1 MKQLIFVAGTG
12 TDVGK
17 TYISAGLIRAA
28 KAQGRKVVAL
38 KPIVS
43 GAPEI
48 GDPAFAETD
57 TAKFLE
63 ALQRPLDEAHV
74 NAISPW
80 RFKAP
85 LSPDMAAHLEGR
97 SVHFDALLDWTRAH
111 VRGAPQG
118 SLVLIEGAGGLMSP
132 LTPKNTNLDLL
143 AALGAPVLL
152 VCGNYLGTI
161 SHTLTAVEA
170 LKARNAELG
179 SIVINESA
187 GDNPPLEST
196 LETLLRFL
204 PDTPFAVLKR
214 NASAESALEPLLR

>member
-28 KAQGRKVVAL
+28 KAQGRKIVAL

-48 GDPAFAETD
+48 KDPAFAETD

-63 ALQRPLDEAHV
+63 ALQHPIDEAHV

-97 SVHFDALLDWTRAH
+97 SVQFGALLDWTRAH

-118 SLVLIEGAGGLMSP
+118 SLVLIEGAGGIMSP

-161 SHTLTAVEA
+161 SHTLSAVEA
-170 LKARNAELG
+170 LKARNAELSG
-179 SIVINESA
+179 IVINESA

-196 LETLLRFL
+196 QETLSRFL
-204 PDTPFAVLKR
+204 PDAR
-214 NASAESALEPLLR
+214 IAALEREARADDLIDLL

>member
-12 TDVGK
+12 TDIGK
-17 TYISAGLIRAA
+17 TYVSAGLIRAA
-28 KAQGRKVVAL
+28 KARGQKVVAL

-43 GAPEI
+43 GAPDI
-48 GDPAFAETD
+48 DDPAFADTD

-63 ALQRPLDEAHV
+63 ALQQPLDAAYA

-80 RFKAP
+80 RFRAP

-97 SVHFDALLDWTRAH
+97 SVQFDALLDWTRAH

-118 SLVLIEGAGGLMSP
+118 AFVLIEGAGGLMSP
-132 LTPKNTNLDLL
+132 LTPHNTNLDLL

-152 VCGNYLGTI
+152 VSGNYLGSI

-170 LKARNAELG
+170 LKARNAALAAL
-179 SIVINESA
+179 VVNESS
-187 GDNPPLEST
+187 GDNPPLDAT
-196 LETLLRFL
+196 IETLLRFL
-204 PDTPFAVLKR
+204 PDVRIVVLQR
-214 NASAESALEPLLR
+214 QANPDSILDVL

>member
-17 TYISAGLIRAA
+17 TYVSAGLIRAA
-28 KAQGRKVVAL
+28 KAQGRKIVAL

-48 GDPAFAETD
+48 GDPKFAETD

-63 ALQRPLDEAHV
+63 ALQHPIDEAHV

-97 SVHFDALLDWTRAH
+97 SVQFGALLDWTRAH

-118 SLVLIEGAGGLMSP
+118 SLVLIEGAGGIMSP

-161 SHTLTAVEA
+161 SHTLSAVEA
-170 LKARNAELG
+170 LKARNAELAG
-179 SIVINESA
+179 IVINESA
-187 GDNPPLEST
+187 GDNPPMEST
-196 LETLLRFL
+196 QETLMRFL
-204 PDTPFAVLKR
+204 PEARISALKR
-214 NASAESALEPLLR
+214 NARADDLDLF

>member
-28 KAQGRKVVAL
+28 KARGQKVVAL
-38 KPIVS
+38 KPILS
-43 GAPEI
+43 GAPDI
-48 GDPAFAETD
+48 GDPEFAATD
-57 TAKFLE
+57 AAKFLE
-63 ALQRPLDEAHV
+63 ALQHPLDEAHV

-97 SVHFDALLDWTRAH
+97 SVQFDALLDWTRAH

-118 SLVLIEGAGGLMSP
+118 SLVLIEGAGGVMSP
-132 LTPKNTNLDLL
+132 LTPQNTNLDLL

-152 VCGNYLGTI
+152 VCGNYLGTL

-170 LKARNAELG
+170 LKARNAALA

-187 GDNPPLEST
+187 GDNPPLGAT
-196 LETLLRFL
+196 LETMTRFL
-204 PDTPFAVLKR
+204 PDVRIATLSRGARPD
-214 NASAESALEPLLR
+214 ELLGLL

>member
-17 TYISAGLIRAA
+17 TYVSAGLIRAG
-28 KAQGRKVVAL
+28 KARGQKVVAL

-48 GDPAFAETD
+48 ADPAFAETD

-63 ALQRPLDEAHV
+63 ALQHPLDEAHV

-97 SVHFDALLDWTRAH
+97 SVQFDALLDWTRAH
-111 VRGAPQG
+111 VRCAPQG
-118 SLVLIEGAGGLMSP
+118 AMVLIEGAGGLMSP
-132 LTPKNTNLDLL
+132 LTPKNTSLDLL
-143 AALGAPVLL
+143 SALGARVLL
-152 VCGNYLGTI
+152 VSGTYLGAI

-170 LKARNAELG
+170 LKSRNAELA
-179 SIVINESA
+179 SIIVNESR
-187 GDNPPLEST
+187 GEHPPTDSVVDT
-196 LETLLRFL
+196 LTRFL
-204 PDTPFAVLKR
+204 PQARIAVLKR
-214 NASAESALEPLLR
+214 GEKPERVLETL

>member
-17 TYISAGLIRAA
+17 TYVSAGLIRAA
-28 KAQGRKVVAL
+28 KARGQKVVAL

-48 GDPAFAETD
+48 ADPAFAETD

-63 ALQRPLDEAHV
+63 ALQHPLDEAHV

-97 SVHFDALLDWTRAH
+97 SVQFDALLDWTRAH
-111 VRGAPQG
+111 VRCAPQG
-118 SLVLIEGAGGLMSP
+118 AVVLIEGAGGLMSP
-132 LTPKNTNLDLL
+132 LTPKNTSLDLL
-143 AALGAPVLL
+143 AALGARVLL
-152 VCGNYLGTI
+152 VSGTYLGAI

-170 LKARNAELG
+170 LRARNAELAT
-179 SIVINESA
+179 IVVNESA
-187 GDNPPLEST
+187 GDNPPTDSIV
-196 LETLLRFL
+196 ETLTRFL
-204 PDTPFAVLKR
+204 PESRILVVRRGAR
-214 NASAESALEPLLR
+214 AEDLLEAL